1 MLFISQSSHLIALIM
16 FTSICD
22 DFLLL
27 LILLSLIELPRAE
40 LNESDLGEPGV
51 LALALQRPWTGSWLV
66 RIEVGG
72 RQRQEAKGRHDWEES
87 APTKPILDRLEKV
100 RGSNFCHD
108 DSETSHPA
116 HESCD
121 EVVDDVPAE
130 EEGVD
135 EPPVL
140 VTKCLH
146 CNCWLS

>member
-27 LILLSLIELPRAE
+27 LILLFLIELPRAE

-51 LALALQRPWTGSWLV
+51 LALPLQRPWTRSWLV

-100 RGSNFCHD
+100 RGSYFVMMIVRRLTLLMRAVMRLLMM
-108 DSETSHPA
+108 SPLKRKA
-116 HESCD
+116 
-121 EVVDDVPAE
+121 
-130 EEGVD
+130 
-135 EPPVL
+135 
-140 VTKCLH
+140 
-146 CNCWLS
+146 